1 MKEKILEILKE
12 NRDSFVSGQEI
23 SNKLGITRA
32 AVWKHIKRL
41 ENDGYKIESMSK
53 NGYKLVYCPDV
64 LTYEEI
70 KDTLKSKIIGQRIV
84 HFDTL
89 GSTSEK
95 ARELAECGEKEG
107 TIIIAEEQS
116 DGRGRIGRKW
126 FSQNRLG
133 IWMSVILRP
142 GIRMNEVP
150 LVTGL
155 ACEAVAASIRKFAE
169 NVEIKWP
176 NDIFLNGKK
185 LCGILTQASGETD
198 MVDYIIVGIGINV
211 NETIDDFP
219 DEIKDKATS
228 IMLETGKVVSRKQ
241 LLCNVISEFDGLY
254 CKFKNTLP
262 LNREQ

>member
-1 MKEKILEILKE
+1 MSRLAVIICDIILLNINTEGTVFEREILEILKE

-53 NGYKLVYCPDV
+53 NGYKLVHCPDV

-150 LVTGL
+150 LRQLLRLVGSL
-155 ACEAVAASIRKFAE
+155 QKMSK
-169 NVEIKWP
+169 
-176 NDIFLNGKK
+176 LNG
-185 LCGILTQASGETD
+185 LTTFFL
-198 MVDYIIVGIGINV
+198 M
-211 NETIDDFP
+211 
-219 DEIKDKATS
+219 
-228 IMLETGKVVSRKQ
+228 GKN
-241 LLCNVISEFDGLY
+241 CAEY
-254 CKFKNTLP
+254 
-262 LNREQ
+262 